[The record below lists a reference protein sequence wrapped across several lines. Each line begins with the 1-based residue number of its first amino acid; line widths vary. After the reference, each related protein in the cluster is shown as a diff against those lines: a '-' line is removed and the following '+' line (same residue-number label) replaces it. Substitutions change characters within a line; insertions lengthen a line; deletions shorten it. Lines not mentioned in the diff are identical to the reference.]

1 MHTGDNEELSAALG
15 ALRRIRDGRP
25 RLEVL
30 SRAPAAPR
38 NVPPLLFVHGAW
50 HAAWC
55 WDEYFLG
62 YFASRGFFAHAVS
75 LRGHGG
81 SEGKDRLRFARL
93 GDFVDDLEHAVD
105 TLPARPVLVGHSF
118 GGLVVQKYLERRQ
131 APLAILLASVP
142 PSGAW
147 GIALRRLREQPLDV
161 FKSNLTLSLW
171 PLVADPETARRSLFS
186 PEMPRAEAARH
197 HARLQDE
204 AVLAYFESLL
214 FTPVSTGQVSAPIVV
229 MGAERDRMISR
240 AEVEATAK
248 AYGVE
253 PIFAPGC
260 AHDMMLDPGWRQVAD
275 RIASEVE
282 IRFPASAE
290 YVYHVHEEAA
300 A

>member
-1 MHTGDNEELSAALG
+1 MRPKWKFGCASCTWATMRGSWPPSA
-15 ALRRIRDGRP
+15 RC
-25 RLEVL
+25 
-30 SRAPAAPR
+30 AA
-38 NVPPLLFVHGAW
+38 
-50 HAAWC
+50 
-55 WDEYFLG
+55 
-62 YFASRGFFAHAVS
+62 FATAGRGFFAHAVS

-161 FKSNLTLSLW
+161 LKSNLTLSLW

-229 MGAERDRMISR
+229 MGAERDRMIPR